1 MPDSTPVSPSRP
13 KSNAQSPIS
22 STHARLSPTNSFNAY
37 NGSRLSDTRGSDRS
51 EEEKRSERM
60 QHGAI
65 ASEQHKESNGNGG
78 RWESRFA
85 PGWRVGFDSS
95 NERGGPNPDAAAD
108 SPLSRGSM
116 SSYSRQGSEERD
128 ELESEN
134 GDHGASEGIDSPSLN
149 GNDRNKRKVTRST
162 ARKVKEEIDDGPPS
176 AKKRKPIA
184 PAHASPLPSPPLT
197 TVRASHPPAGTCP
210 GDGRCNG
217 AGGKAGC
224 EGCPTFNNSIASG
237 LVSASGSG
245 PSEGIEKA
253 TPRISD
259 RPNLDRLNPWGLGF
273 MGGIGMGART
283 LSTSSE
289 HRGSPAGPSS
299 AMTRTGSEGGSRI
312 EHSPISDDEGK
323 DGEYP
328 INGLAATPIGMTCRN
343 CGTSTTPLWRRDE
356 EGRPQCNACGL
367 YHKLHGVPR
376 PVAMKKSI
384 IKRRKRVPAV
394 GQPGSRDGSAGSELP
409 SSTPTT
415 AMPNVVAP
423 PPHVAPPP
431 DNDKSHQSPPY
442 AHRAPPHADH
452 RMALNPMDPYGL
464 ARRGLVKPQTAT
476 MTSGTPGE
484 RKKPWWIEGARDK
497 EKDDKERE
505 AREAKEREGVSSN
518 FPP

>member
-1 MPDSTPVSPSRP
+1 MHSPNS
-13 KSNAQSPIS
+13 SNN
-22 STHARLSPTNSFNAY
+22 TRLSPTNSFSY
-37 NGSRLSDTRGSDRS
+37 NRARLSDTRGSDRS
-51 EEEKRSERM
+51 EEDKKSDRLN
-60 QHGAI
+60 GD
-65 ASEQHKESNGNGG
+65 HKEGNNEQ
-78 RWESRFA
+78 RWGSRFA

-95 NERGGPNPDAAAD
+95 NERGGVDEDAVAD
-108 SPLSRGSM
+108 SPLSRGSL
-116 SSYSRQGSEERD
+116 SERNSGSTSRQPSEERD

-134 GDHGASEGIDSPSLN
+134 GERTNEGIDSPNPN
-149 GNDRNKRKVTRST
+149 GDKSKRKLTRST
-162 ARKVKEEIDDGPPS
+162 ARKIKEEYDDGPPS
-176 AKKRKPIA
+176 AKKRKPLA

-197 TVRASHPPAGTCP
+197 TARATHPPAGTCP

-237 LVSASGSG
+237 LVSGASSG
-245 PSEGIEKA
+245 ANEGIEKPA
-253 TPRISD
+253 PRVSD
-259 RPNLDRLNPWGLGF
+259 RPALDRLNPWGLGF

-299 AMTRTGSEGGSRI
+299 TMTRTGSEGGSRA
-312 EHSPISDDEGK
+312 EGSPMSDDEGK

-394 GQPGSRDGSAGSELP
+394 GAQPGSRDGSAGTEIP

-431 DNDKSHQSPPY
+431 ENEKSHPSPPFT
-442 AHRAPPHADH
+442 HRAPPHSDH
-452 RMALNPMDPYGL
+452 RFNNALDPYGL

-476 MTSGTPGE
+476 MTSGAPGE
-484 RKKPWWIEGARDK
+484 RKKPWWIDGASREK
-497 EKDDKERE
+497 EKEEKEREARE
-505 AREAKEREGVSSN
+505 AREAKEREGVS
-518 FPP
+518 FPLHFFHGCEVSSE